1 MVLDAAGLSSQS
13 RTRVRSGEDRNREA
27 WQPWRGWRVES
38 RAELTSLP
46 AIRPHGTAKILVQPP
61 AVRLLHNHDSNLA
74 EIACEATAMSEQSER
89 MMLLLQELAVLKGQD
104 LQKAAQARVRLCG
117 EAGRRSRRKE
127 ITR

>member
-1 MVLDAAGLSSQS
+1 
-13 RTRVRSGEDRNREA
+13 
-27 WQPWRGWRVES
+27 
-38 RAELTSLP
+38 
-46 AIRPHGTAKILVQPP
+46 
-61 AVRLLHNHDSNLA
+61 LA